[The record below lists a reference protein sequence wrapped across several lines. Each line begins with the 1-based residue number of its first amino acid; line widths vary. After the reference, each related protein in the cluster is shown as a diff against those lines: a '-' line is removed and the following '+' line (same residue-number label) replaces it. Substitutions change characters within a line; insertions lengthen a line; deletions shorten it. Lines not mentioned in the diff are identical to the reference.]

1 VTIRFNR
8 PLRGVTAVGLDDPLP
23 PPPAEIPEGADLTEE
38 DDHAGGTS
46 ELAVAVVDT
55 PVALQS
61 PPLEMTEQ
69 DGEAAQETAG
79 GEEAENGSESE
90 VLPVDRDFPPP
101 PQAPEILERAGKGA
115 KEDDPGGPLSDSG
128 VLAVAPVLPAPVLPA
143 PVLPAPVLPAP
154 VLPAPVLPAPVL
166 PAPVLPAPAEPAA
179 ITERWEREPS
189 PQDGQFEEIS
199 ESAAPAVD
207 EEQERK
213 GHEVAVA
220 LAAEFELR
228 LQQLDVER
236 KAVERAVAGM
246 TEAVQ
251 AFHSERRHILAE
263 MQQALT
269 ELALAITGRLLHVK
283 ISADDFAVESLV
295 QQVVEKLGVTEQ
307 VTVRLNPTDLALL
320 HKRLGDRTLVV
331 DAGSQMQFV
340 PDQSLDRGDCVASAG
355 DLSVSSRLRDK
366 LAEIR
371 ALLSDPDSCW
381 H

>member
-1 VTIRFNR
+1 
-8 PLRGVTAVGLDDPLP
+8 
-23 PPPAEIPEGADLTEE
+23 
-38 DDHAGGTS
+38 
-46 ELAVAVVDT
+46 
-55 PVALQS
+55 
-61 PPLEMTEQ
+61 
-69 DGEAAQETAG
+69 
-79 GEEAENGSESE
+79 
-90 VLPVDRDFPPP
+90 
-101 PQAPEILERAGKGA
+101 
-115 KEDDPGGPLSDSG
+115 
-128 VLAVAPVLPAPVLPA
+128 
-143 PVLPAPVLPAP
+143 
-154 VLPAPVLPAPVL
+154 
-166 PAPVLPAPAEPAA
+166 LPAPAEPAA